1 MQKVKD
7 PAPVVL
13 LLGKGYL
20 KGAWAIVLNEG
31 LRQQKVERVQD
42 QQLAPAWGAV
52 VVLAKDRAGKV
63 NATPFADD
71 ACLNLQAGRRRLP
84 VRTEMAVGSVE
95 E

>member
-31 LRQQKVERVQD
+31 LR
-42 QQLAPAWGAV
+42 
-52 VVLAKDRAGKV
+52 
-63 NATPFADD
+63 
-71 ACLNLQAGRRRLP
+71 
-84 VRTEMAVGSVE
+84 
-95 E
+95 